1 MHGKPAT
8 IFYSLASFVM
18 FTALFVMQNSS
29 IPEVAA
35 LQDTIQHEFSVALVQ
50 TIGDGPVFDDLILV
64 FDSISEFYQESAI
77 ASISLVQDQ
86 ASDRDLAF
94 IYTQAY
100 EQVLLAFHPPPAMPA
115 GAATT
120 ETTADNFMT
129 EPAISNIIP
138 EAPPE
143 AGAVSGLSNEAVN
156 EVVPWVT
163 MRDNLTGQLYCVAL
177 YNGELNKYLGACR
190 YDYD

>member
-1 MHGKPAT
+1 MHGKAAT

-18 FTALFVMQNSS
+18 FTALFAMQNSA

-35 LQDTIQHEFSVALVQ
+35 LQDNIQHQFSVALVQ
-50 TIGDGPVFDDLILV
+50 TIGDGPVFDDLALV
-64 FDSISEFYQESAI
+64 FDSISEFYQESAA
-77 ASISLVQDQ
+77 ASLALVQDE
-86 ASDRDLAF
+86 ASDRDLVF
-94 IYTQAY
+94 IYTRAY
-100 EQVLLAFHPPPAMPA
+100 EQVLLAFHPPPAMPV

-120 ETTADNFMT
+120 EITADNFMT

-138 EAPPE
+138 ETTPE
-143 AGAVSGLSNEAVN
+143 VGVVSGLSNEAVN
-156 EVVPWVT
+156 EVMPWVT